1 MLVLSLA
8 AGALP
13 KMLELPLLALGV
25 VPKMLV
31 LSLAAGA
38 LPKMLELPL
47 LAFCAAPKMLVL
59 LLLLLLLLAAAILP
73 PFSAVAKMLVAPL
86 AVSSPALCVSPNLK
100 SPPLGAAA
108 DGAGVEP
115 VPNSAV
121 AKALVELLA
130 LVELIALVDGAE
142 LADPAPK
149 VKRPPGG
156 AAGPL
161 PVLSKMPPDNNHD
174 RKLRSRF

>member
-31 LSLAAGA
+31 LALAAGA

-47 LAFCAAPKMLVL
+47 LAFGAAPKMLV
-59 LLLLLLLLAAAILP
+59 LLLLLLAAAILP

-121 AKALVELLA
+121 AKAVVELLA
-130 LVELIALVDGAE
+130 LVELIALVGGAE